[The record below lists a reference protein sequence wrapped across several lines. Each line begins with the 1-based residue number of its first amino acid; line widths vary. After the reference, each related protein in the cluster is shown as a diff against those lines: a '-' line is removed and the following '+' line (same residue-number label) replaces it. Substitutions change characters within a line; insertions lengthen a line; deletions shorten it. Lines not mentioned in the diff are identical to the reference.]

1 MLTILFAEIEKASPN
16 LQQTIRYLRSRVYN
30 PNRQGENGN
39 LGGIYKTKLENRIC
53 NAE

>member
-1 MLTILFAEIEKASPN
+1 MLTILLAEIEKASPN
-16 LQQTIRYLRSRVYN
+16 LQQIIRYLRSRVYN

>member
-16 LQQTIRYLRSRVYN
+16 LQQIIRYRRSRVYN